1 MSSILSLV
9 GAQGAIEISQR
20 HLDLMSTR
28 CERMGIDCGQWTW
41 LEPGI
46 AAESAST
53 AASFDALNA
62 IRETL
67 ADLPVDVN
75 LVPGHDRRKRVLV
88 CDMDATAI
96 QGETLDDLSTFTPH
110 KAEIDA
116 LTRQSVEGSMGFA
129 ETLTRRVEMLRGL
142 ELEAFHRAHA
152 LVKPSPGIRT
162 LVATMQANGSTTAL
176 VSGGFRYF
184 TSRVAK
190 ELGFAID
197 IGNELE
203 IRDGR
208 LTGKLASAIV
218 GPEAKVAAV
227 RELSARSGVGPASVL
242 ATGDGSNDIA
252 MLRAAG
258 LGVAYR
264 GKPKVRTAICHQIN
278 HADLTA
284 LLFLQGYHR
293 DEFRIPDK

>member
-1 MSSILSLV
+1 MSLILSLV
-9 GAQGAIEISQR
+9 GARGAIEIRHQ
-20 HLDLMSTR
+20 HLDLMSAH
-28 CERMGIDCGQWTW
+28 CERLGIACGHWAW

-46 AAESAST
+46 AAECTLT
-53 AASFDALNA
+53 ATSGDALGE
-62 IRETL
+62 IRKTV
-67 ADLPVDVN
+67 ADLPIDVN
-75 LVPGHDRRKRVLV
+75 LVSGHERRKRVLV

-96 QGETLDDLSTFTPH
+96 QGETLDDLSAFTTH

-116 LTRQSVEGSMGFA
+116 LTRQSVEGSLDFA

-142 ELEAFHRAHA
+142 DIEAFHRAHA
-152 LVKPSPGIRT
+152 LVKPSPGIRI

-190 ELGFAID
+190 ELGFAVD

-203 IRDGR
+203 IVDGR
-208 LTGKLASAIV
+208 LTGRLASAIV
-218 GPEAKVAAV
+218 GPVAKVAAV
-227 RELSARSGVGPASVL
+227 RELSAKSGTGPAAVL
-242 ATGDGSNDIA
+242 AVGDGSNDIA
-252 MLRAAG
+252 MLLEAG

-264 GKPKVRTAICHQIN
+264 GKPKVRSVIRHQVN

-284 LLFLQGYHR
+284 LLFFQGYHR
-293 DEFRIPDK
+293 DEFKIPSK